1 MFSATQTRKTAELQ
15 RALAAGKPVLLDF
28 WAPWCGPCRM
38 LTPVMEQIEK
48 EYAGKLQVL
57 KINVDEETELARKFQ
72 IMSIPALLL
81 IQNGSVTASSLGA
94 KPQRAVEAW
103 LSQNGV
109 TK

>member
-57 KINVDEETELARKFQ
+57 KIMWMKKPNWR
-72 IMSIPALLL
+72 
-81 IQNGSVTASSLGA
+81 ASFKL
-94 KPQRAVEAW
+94 
-103 LSQNGV
+103 
-109 TK
+109 